1 MQSIEKKRKRA
12 KQAGVSHGILLVVL
26 FSLAAYYIADFPAI
40 KKLQFSPLIVGI
52 LIGMM
57 YANSLRNRLP
67 ATWIPGIIFCSKK
80 LLRLGIMLYGF
91 RLTLQDVFHV
101 GTHAL
106 IVDVLVVICVM
117 LLGVLVG
124 KILKMDKELTLF
136 TTIGSAVCGAAAVL
150 GAEPVIQGKPYKAAV
165 AVATVVIFGTT
176 SMFLLPALYN
186 NGFISLDPQQM
197 GIYTGATVHEVA
209 HVVGAGDAMNDTVI
223 ASTAVIVKMIR
234 VILLA
239 PLLLILGY
247 LLSLSK
253 KSEQG
258 NSNVKRKITIPWF
271 AVIFLGVI
279 ALNSLINWAN
289 QDTNYTFVN
298 STIAGINAF
307 DTFILTMAMT
317 ALGMETNVKSFKK
330 AGVKPFILAF
340 ILFLFLIFGGFFLTK
355 YVSLLF

>member
-1 MQSIEKKRKRA
+1 MQSIQKKRKIA

-40 KKLQFSPLIVGI
+40 KQLQFSPLIVGI

-67 ATWIPGIIFCSKK
+67 ATWVPGIIFCSKK

-106 IVDVLVVICVM
+106 IVDILIVISVM
-117 LLGVLVG
+117 LLGVFIG

-176 SMFLLPALYN
+176 SMFLVPALYN
-186 NGFISLDPQQM
+186 NGFIPLLPEQM

-239 PLLLILGY
+239 PLLLVLSY
-247 LLSLSK
+247 LLSK
-253 KSEQG
+253 KKATDTSA
-258 NSNVKRKITIPWF
+258 KRKITIPWF

-279 ALNSLINWAN
+279 ALNSFINWAN
-289 QDTNYTFVN
+289 QEAGYMFVKQAV
-298 STIAGINAF
+298 AGINAF

-317 ALGMETNVKSFKK
+317 ALGMETNIKSFKK
-330 AGVKPFILAF
+330 AGAKPFLLAF

>member
-1 MQSIEKKRKRA
+1 MQSIQKKRKIA

-40 KKLQFSPLIVGI
+40 KQLQFSPLIVGI

-67 ATWIPGIIFCSKK
+67 ATWVPGIIFCSKK

-106 IVDVLVVICVM
+106 IVDILIVISVM
-117 LLGVLVG
+117 LLGVFIG

-176 SMFLLPALYN
+176 SMFLVPALYN
-186 NGFISLDPQQM
+186 NGFIPLLPEQM

-239 PLLLILGY
+239 PLLLVLSY
-247 LLSLSK
+247 LLSK
-253 KSEQG
+253 KKATGTST
-258 NSNVKRKITIPWF
+258 KRKITIPWF

-279 ALNSLINWAN
+279 ALNSFINWAN
-289 QDTNYTFVN
+289 QEADYMFVKQAV
-298 STIAGINAF
+298 AGINAF

-317 ALGMETNVKSFKK
+317 ALGMETNIKSFKK
-330 AGVKPFILAF
+330 AGAKPFLLAF